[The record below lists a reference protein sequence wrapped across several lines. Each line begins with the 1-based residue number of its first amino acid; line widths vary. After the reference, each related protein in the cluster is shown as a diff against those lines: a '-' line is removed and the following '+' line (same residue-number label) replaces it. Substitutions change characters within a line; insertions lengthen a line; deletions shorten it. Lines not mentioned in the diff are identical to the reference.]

1 MEKALK
7 EKWIEAL
14 RSGKYKQ
21 GRDVLRSSDDRF
33 CCLGVLCDISG
44 QGQWE
49 GESSEAGYY
58 YYERNGQPAEFE
70 GINLPSFVE
79 HFANIEG
86 EDQDVL
92 TGMNDDDRLSFN
104 EIADWIEA
112 NIKEDQ

>member
-7 EKWIEAL
+7 GKWIEAL

-21 GRDVLRSSDDRF
+21 GRGVLRSSDDRF

-44 QGQWE
+44 Y
-49 GESSEAGYY
+49 GEWGKSDGAKY
-58 YYERNGQPAEFE
+58 YYERERQSEA
-70 GINLPSFVE
+70 IILPIFME

-92 TGMNDDDRLSFN
+92 TGMNDDDKLSFN
-104 EIADWIEA
+104 KIADWIET